1 MNFKIDKMISIVNE
15 INKLNAISMPVKV
28 AYRINANKRALTEA
42 CEPIQE
48 TINAVISKYSD
59 SGKVTTDNPH
69 YDECLKEINELNN
82 EEVDVNI
89 KTVKLSEIE
98 TLNMPLSSVEA
109 LSFMIEESEE
119 DNELH

>member
-1 MNFKIDKMISIVNE
+1 MNFKIGKMISIVNE

-28 AYRINANKRALTEA
+28 AYRINANKRALAEA

>member
-1 MNFKIDKMISIVNE
+1 MNFKIDKIISIVNE

-119 DNELH
+119 DNGLH

>member
-1 MNFKIDKMISIVNE
+1 MKFKVSKIISIVNE

-28 AYRINANKRALTEA
+28 AYRINANKRALAEA

>member
-1 MNFKIDKMISIVNE
+1 MNFKIDKIISIVNE

-119 DNELH
+119 DNALH

>member
-28 AYRINANKRALTEA
+28 AYRINANKRALAEA

-119 DNELH
+119 DNELL

>member
-1 MNFKIDKMISIVNE
+1 MKFKVSKTISVVNE

-28 AYRINANKRALTEA
+28 AYRINANKRALAEA

-119 DNELH
+119 DNGLH

>member
-28 AYRINANKRALTEA
+28 AYRINANKRALAEA

-82 EEVDVNI
+82 EEVYVNI

>member
-1 MNFKIDKMISIVNE
+1 MNFKIGKIIGIVNE

-28 AYRINANKRALTEA
+28 AYRINANKKALIEA

-89 KTVKLSEIE
+89 KMVKLSEIE
-98 TLNMPLSSVEA
+98 ALNMPLSSVEA

>member
-1 MNFKIDKMISIVNE
+1 MNFKISKIINIVNE

-28 AYRINANKRALTEA
+28 AYRINANKRALAEA

-119 DNELH
+119 DNELY

>member
-28 AYRINANKRALTEA
+28 AYRINANKKALTEA

-89 KTVKLSEIE
+89 KTIKLSEIE

>member
-119 DNELH
+119 DNGLH

>member
-1 MNFKIDKMISIVNE
+1 MNFKISKIINIVNE

-28 AYRINANKRALTEA
+28 AYRINANKRALAEA

>member
-1 MNFKIDKMISIVNE
+1 MNFKIGKMISIVNE

-28 AYRINANKRALTEA
+28 AYRINANKRALAEA

-119 DNELH
+119 DNGLH

>member
-1 MNFKIDKMISIVNE
+1 MKASEIIKTLKNMNSISGDTT
-15 INKLNAISMPVKV
+15 MPVKV
-28 AYRINANKRALTEA
+28 AYRINANKKALTEA

-89 KTVKLSEIE
+89 KTVQLSEIE

>member
-1 MNFKIDKMISIVNE
+1 MKFEVSKIINIVNE

-28 AYRINANKRALTEA
+28 AYRINANKRALAEA

-89 KTVKLSEIE
+89 KTVQLSEIE

>member
-1 MNFKIDKMISIVNE
+1 MNFKIGKIIGIVNE

-28 AYRINANKRALTEA
+28 AYRINANKKALTEA
-42 CEPIQE
+42 YEPIQE
-48 TINAVISKYSD
+48 TINTVISKYSD

>member
-1 MNFKIDKMISIVNE
+1 MKASEIIKTLKNMNSISGDTT
-15 INKLNAISMPVKV
+15 MPVKV
-28 AYRINANKRALTEA
+28 AYRINANKKALTEA

-82 EEVDVNI
+82 EEVNVNI

>member
-1 MNFKIDKMISIVNE
+1 MNFKIDKIISIVNE

>member
-1 MNFKIDKMISIVNE
+1 MNFKISKMINIVNE

-28 AYRINANKRALTEA
+28 AYRINANKKALTEA

-119 DNELH
+119 DNGLH

>member
-1 MNFKIDKMISIVNE
+1 MNFKIGKIIGIVNE

-48 TINAVISKYSD
+48 TINTVISKYSD

-89 KTVKLSEIE
+89 KMVKLSEIE
-98 TLNMPLSSVEA
+98 ALNMPLSSVEA

>member
-1 MNFKIDKMISIVNE
+1 MKFKVSKIISIVNE

-28 AYRINANKRALTEA
+28 AYRINANKRALAEA

-89 KTVKLSEIE
+89 KMVKLSEIE

>member
-1 MNFKIDKMISIVNE
+1 MNFKISKIINIVNE

-28 AYRINANKRALTEA
+28 AYRINANKRALAEA

-119 DNELH
+119 DNELL

>member
-1 MNFKIDKMISIVNE
+1 MKASEIIKTLKNMNSISGDTT
-15 INKLNAISMPVKV
+15 MPVKV
-28 AYRINANKRALTEA
+28 AYRINANKKALTEA

-119 DNELH
+119 DNGLH

>member
-1 MNFKIDKMISIVNE
+1 MNFKISKIINIVNE

-28 AYRINANKRALTEA
+28 AYRINANKRALAEA

-82 EEVDVNI
+82 EEVNVNI

-119 DNELH
+119 DNELL

>member
-1 MNFKIDKMISIVNE
+1 MNFKIGKMISIVNE

-28 AYRINANKRALTEA
+28 AYRINANKRALAEA

-89 KTVKLSEIE
+89 KMVKLSEIE

>member
-1 MNFKIDKMISIVNE
+1 MNFKISKMINIVNE

-82 EEVDVNI
+82 EEIEVNI

-119 DNELH
+119 DNGLH

>member
-1 MNFKIDKMISIVNE
+1 MKFKVSKIISIVNE

-59 SGKVTTDNPH
+59 TGKVTTDNPH

-109 LSFMIEESEE
+109 LSFMMEESEE
-119 DNELH
+119 DNGLH

>member
-1 MNFKIDKMISIVNE
+1 MNFKIDKIISIVNE

-28 AYRINANKRALTEA
+28 AYRINANKRALAEA

-59 SGKVTTDNPH
+59 NGKVTTDNPH

>member
-1 MNFKIDKMISIVNE
+1 MNFKIDKMINIVNE

>member
-28 AYRINANKRALTEA
+28 AYRINANKKALTEA

>member
-1 MNFKIDKMISIVNE
+1 MNFKISKIINIVNE

-28 AYRINANKRALTEA
+28 AYRINANKRALAEA

-119 DNELH
+119 DNGLH

>member
-1 MNFKIDKMISIVNE
+1 MNFKIGKIISIVNE

-28 AYRINANKRALTEA
+28 AYRINANKRALAEA

-59 SGKVTTDNPH
+59 TGKVTTDNPH
-69 YDECLKEINELNN
+69 YDECLKEISELNN

-119 DNELH
+119 DNGLH

>member
-1 MNFKIDKMISIVNE
+1 MNFKIDKIISVVNE

-28 AYRINANKRALTEA
+28 AYRINANKRALAEA

>member
-1 MNFKIDKMISIVNE
+1 MNFKIGKIIGIVNE

-28 AYRINANKRALTEA
+28 AYRINANKRALAEA

-82 EEVDVNI
+82 EEVGVNI

>member
-1 MNFKIDKMISIVNE
+1 MNFKIGKIIGIVNE

-28 AYRINANKRALTEA
+28 AYRINANKKALTEA

-59 SGKVTTDNPH
+59 NGKVTTDNPH

-109 LSFMIEESEE
+109 LSFMIEEIEE

>member
-1 MNFKIDKMISIVNE
+1 MNFKISKMINIVNE

-28 AYRINANKRALTEA
+28 AYRINANKKALTEA

>member
-28 AYRINANKRALTEA
+28 AYRINANKKALAEV

-82 EEVDVNI
+82 EEVYVNI
-89 KTVKLSEIE
+89 KTIKLSEIE

>member
-1 MNFKIDKMISIVNE
+1 MKASEIIKTLKNMNSISGDTT
-15 INKLNAISMPVKV
+15 MPVKV
-28 AYRINANKRALTEA
+28 AYRINANKKALTEA

-82 EEVDVNI
+82 EDVDVNI
-89 KTVKLSEIE
+89 KTVQLSEIE

>member
-1 MNFKIDKMISIVNE
+1 MNSISGDTT
-15 INKLNAISMPVKV
+15 MPVKV
-28 AYRINANKRALTEA
+28 AYRINANKKVLTEA